1 MKTVALF
8 LFIVLL
14 SCTNSSTGTEDKTQR
29 LFMPTSEFDLKA
41 SGYTSYKISGFHILL
56 ENELNVLPDASV
68 NKFLNTME
76 DDLTIILGLDINDDI
91 KAKLLQVPI
100 FIDKNTTEGAA
111 VYHPSVYWLIDN
123 GYKPEKA
130 QAVEISNVT
139 NYMSWTEINQP
150 FMVLHE
156 LAHSYHDRVL
166 EWGFYNK
173 DVWQAYDN
181 AVENGLYTNVNYH
194 SGNGYYF
201 IQDRAYALNNQM
213 EFFAELTEAYFGLN
227 DYFPFNKS
235 DLEQYDSVG
244 YSMIEKVWALQ

>member
-1 MKTVALF
+1 
-8 LFIVLL
+8 
-14 SCTNSSTGTEDKTQR
+14 
-29 LFMPTSEFDLKA
+29 
-41 SGYTSYKISGFHILL
+41 
-56 ENELNVLPDASV
+56 
-68 NKFLNTME
+68 ME

-91 KAKLLQVPI
+91 KASYSSTHF

-156 LAHSYHDRVL
+156 LAHAYHDRVL

-181 AVENGLYTNVNYH
+181 AVENGLYTNVNYQD
-194 SGNGYYF
+194 SNGYYF

-227 DYFPFNKS
+227 DCFPFNKS
-235 DLEQYDSVG
+235 DLEQYDSIG